1 MGYCRASSL
10 DNRDIYPW
18 ICSRCLRHSCLITAF
33 FAWLGLSYLIQLL
46 VFAIVT
52 GAMTLGIRPIVLKHI
67 NKNKEKAKT
76 NVDALIGQTGMV
88 TEAIDSSKGMG
99 YVKVGGET
107 WRAVTSDDTYVG
119 EGERV
124 RIKDIE
130 GCKVIVEI
138 IPKK

>member
-1 MGYCRASSL
+1 
-10 DNRDIYPW
+10 
-18 ICSRCLRHSCLITAF
+18 
-33 FAWLGLSYLIQLL
+33 
-46 VFAIVT
+46 
-52 GAMTLGIRPIVLKHI
+52 MTLGIRPIVLKHI